1 MDIIPIPAFRDN
13 YIWLV
18 HDGRHALVVDP
29 GDATPVE
36 EALREHGLTLA
47 AILVTHHH
55 PDHTGGIGALVA
67 SHRVPVYG
75 PAGESI
81 AGVVHGVVDGDE
93 IHLPA
98 PAIALRVLEVPGH
111 TAGHVAYVG
120 MDIEPGLVF
129 CGDTLFS
136 AGCGRLFEGTP
147 GTRSGSGMTAG
158 RSRSGVVPLAKPR
171 GEASMSR

>member
-1 MDIIPIPAFRDN
+1 MNIIPIPAFRDN

-36 EALREHGLTLA
+36 EALREHGLALT

-75 PAGESI
+75 PARESI
-81 AGVVHGVVDGDE
+81 AGVVHAVVDGDE

-98 PAIALRVLEVPGH
+98 PAGAGVQALRLRTPPIP
-111 TAGHVAYVG
+111 ASRP
-120 MDIEPGLVF
+120 MPR
-129 CGDTLFS
+129 S
-136 AGCGRLFEGTP
+136 ASTP
-147 GTRSGSGMTAG
+147 GSGTEFVGGATSSVIA
-158 RSRSGVVPLAKPR
+158 
-171 GEASMSR
+171 E